1 MNRRFVLGLA
11 AIGLVLAGFALAH
24 AQNIFGRER
33 WGAVNGAYLGPQPD
47 TTAPEWKPLSDDL
60 GVWITSSERFGLQAR
75 LFVHVGGQ
83 WVPVAVDGTR
93 ELHGVMPVR

>member
-1 MNRRFVLGLA
+1 MKRRLILGLA

-24 AQNIFGRER
+24 AQNAFKRPE
-33 WGAVNGAYLGPQPD
+33 AADFPQPD
-47 TTAPEWKPLSDDL
+47 TSAPQWKPVSDDL
-60 GVWITSSERFGLQAR
+60 GVWLSTSEHFGLQAR
-75 LFVHVGGQ
+75 LYVRVDGV